1 MSLAGIARG
10 WSRDATAGA
19 SSDPLA
25 VSEGAEQHTV
35 PAAHGKPLTCRLPDG
50 TALAAVSI

>member
-25 VSEGAEQHTV
+25 VREGAAQHTV